1 MTDSA
6 PQSETEAYG
15 LLRTAYFDSGE
26 PDEPPSDHTGGEP
39 VHGEHDEHSE
49 FRKKVRD
56 AETPLY
62 LTCSKH
68 TKVSAIMAL
77 YRIKVKSGMSVA
89 YFDQLLS
96 TLHDMLPEGNVL
108 PKSTDSIKKFLKIF
122 GLGYD
127 MIHAC
132 KNDCIL
138 YRKQYEE
145 LETCPRCSA
154 SRWEIDKHNNEEKKG
169 IPAKVLRYFPI
180 KDRFKRMFRSSRMA
194 EDLRWHANNATEDG
208 IMRHPVDSLSWAQVN
223 NKWPEFSSEARNL
236 RLGLSTDG
244 MSPFSLQNTKYSTW
258 PVLLVNYNLPPTQCM
273 KAENIMVTMLIPG
286 PTALSNNIDV
296 YDSFLKDK
304 FTLKA
309 MLLWTISDY
318 PALGTLAGCKVKGK
332 QACNVCG
339 KDTPNRWLKFSRK
352 KSNVLSEEQVAED
365 EENDETS
372 DQWRWKKRSIF
383 FDLPYWKDLPVRHN
397 IDVMHVE
404 KNLSDALLSTLM
416 QSAKSKDGLKARQD
430 LEDIGIRKNLH
441 TQVRGKRFYLPP
453 ATYWLSKEEKKIF
466 FQRLSAFRGPDGY
479 CGNIGNSV
487 SINPPSIGSLKSHDH
502 HVLIQNLLPA
512 ALRGLLPRGPR
523 VAVTRVCNYFN
534 RLCQRAIDAEK
545 LITLENEFVETMC
558 QLERFFPPSL
568 FDIMFHLPLHLAR
581 EARLGGPVHFR
592 WMYPFER
599 YMKTLKA
606 YVKNFARPE
615 ACMAEGYLA
624 GECIAFCLEF
634 LKSVVPVEEVLNRNE
649 DLQSDGMVIEGRP
662 LQKGTEVI
670 LSEKDRDI
678 AHRYVLMN
686 MAIMDLM
693 NLQELQDND
702 VRLATNETLLW
713 KHHTQQFAEWV
724 KNKIPSN
731 SKDHSTKLR
740 WLAFGPRFT
749 AHTHKGFVINGNRFH
764 IQSVKRKTQN
774 SGVTYEAFNMCK
786 SSARDTRHTADM
798 VTYYGVITEIILLDY
813 HMFSVPLFKCNWAN
827 RGYGVKEEDGFT
839 LVNLHVNQT
848 PYLQDPYIL
857 PSQAKHVFYSRR

>member
-273 KAENIMVTMLIPG
+273 KAKNIMVTMLIPG
-286 PTALSNNIDV
+286 PTAPSNNIDV
-296 YDSFLKDK
+296 FL
-304 FTLKA
+304 
-309 MLLWTISDY
+309 
-318 PALGTLAGCKVKGK
+318 
-332 QACNVCG
+332 
-339 KDTPNRWLKFSRK
+339 
-352 KSNVLSEEQVAED
+352 E
-365 EENDETS
+365 
-372 DQWRWKKRSIF
+372 
-383 FDLPYWKDLPVRHN
+383 
-397 IDVMHVE
+397 
-404 KNLSDALLSTLM
+404 
-416 QSAKSKDGLKARQD
+416 
-430 LEDIGIRKNLH
+430 
-441 TQVRGKRFYLPP
+441 
-453 ATYWLSKEEKKIF
+453 
-466 FQRLSAFRGPDGY
+466 
-479 CGNIGNSV
+479 
-487 SINPPSIGSLKSHDH
+487 
-502 HVLIQNLLPA
+502 
-512 ALRGLLPRGPR
+512 
-523 VAVTRVCNYFN
+523 
-534 RLCQRAIDAEK
+534 
-545 LITLENEFVETMC
+545 
-558 QLERFFPPSL
+558 
-568 FDIMFHLPLHLAR
+568 PL
-581 EARLGGPVHFR
+581 V
-592 WMYPFER
+592 
-599 YMKTLKA
+599 
-606 YVKNFARPE
+606 
-615 ACMAEGYLA
+615 
-624 GECIAFCLEF
+624 
-634 LKSVVPVEEVLNRNE
+634 E
-649 DLQSDGMVIEGRP
+649 DLKELWSEG
-662 LQKGTEVI
+662 I
-670 LSEKDRDI
+670 
-678 AHRYVLMN
+678 
-686 MAIMDLM
+686 
-693 NLQELQDND
+693 
-702 VRLATNETLLW
+702 
-713 KHHTQQFAEWV
+713 
-724 KNKIPSN
+724 
-731 SKDHSTKLR
+731 
-740 WLAFGPRFT
+740 
-749 AHTHKGFVINGNRFH
+749 
-764 IQSVKRKTQN
+764 
-774 SGVTYEAFNMCK
+774 
-786 SSARDTRHTADM
+786 
-798 VTYYGVITEIILLDY
+798 
-813 HMFSVPLFKCNWAN
+813 
-827 RGYGVKEEDGFT
+827 
-839 LVNLHVNQT
+839 
-848 PYLQDPYIL
+848 
-857 PSQAKHVFYSRR
+857 

>member
-1 MTDSA
+1 MEKAWVWLPRASLEYFEGATGFVTASARRLGDPTEILCPCTHCRNLSHQVLDKVTEHLVIRGMDKKYMRSSCWSLHGERRSDMNDSV

-26 PDEPPSDHTGGEP
+26 PDEPPSDDTGGEP
-39 VHGEHDEHSE
+39 VHGEPDEDSE
-49 FRKKVRD
+49 FRKKLRD

-77 YRIKVKSGMSVA
+77 YRIKVKSGMSEA

-96 TLHDMLPEGNVL
+96 ALHDMLPEGNVL

-122 GLGYD
+122 GFGYE

-154 SRWEIDKHNNEEKKG
+154 SRWEIDKHSNEEKKG

-180 KDRFKRMFRSSRMA
+180 KDRFKRMFRSARMA

-223 NKWPEFSSEARNL
+223 NKWPEFASEARNL

-244 MSPFSLQNTKYSTW
+244 MNPFSIQNTKYSTW
-258 PVLLVNYNLPPTQCM
+258 PVLLVNYNLPPTLCM
-273 KAENIMVTMLIPG
+273 KAENVMLTMLIPG
-286 PTALSNNIDV
+286 PTAPSNNIDV
-296 YDSFLKDK
+296 YLEPLVEDLQELWSEGIQVYDSFLKEK

-318 PALGTLAGCKVKGK
+318 PALGSLAGCKVKGK

-352 KSNVLSEEQVAED
+352 YVYLGNRKRLSPGHHYRRRKGWFDNTVEKGTANRIQTGAEIFATLKNFRNDFGRSLAKKKKRKRNVVSEDEVAEDED

-466 FQRLSAFRGPDGY
+466 CQRLSAFRGPDGY
-479 CGNIGNSV
+479 C
-487 SINPPSIGSLKSHDH
+487 
-502 HVLIQNLLPA
+502 
-512 ALRGLLPRGPR
+512 GLLPRGPR

-624 GECIAFCLEF
+624 GECIAF
-634 LKSVVPVEEVLNRNE
+634 V
-649 DLQSDGMVIEGRP
+649 
-662 LQKGTEVI
+662 
-670 LSEKDRDI
+670 
-678 AHRYVLMN
+678 
-686 MAIMDLM
+686 
-693 NLQELQDND
+693 
-702 VRLATNETLLW
+702 
-713 KHHTQQFAEWV
+713 
-724 KNKIPSN
+724 
-731 SKDHSTKLR
+731 
-740 WLAFGPRFT
+740 
-749 AHTHKGFVINGNRFH
+749 
-764 IQSVKRKTQN
+764 
-774 SGVTYEAFNMCK
+774 
-786 SSARDTRHTADM
+786 
-798 VTYYGVITEIILLDY
+798 
-813 HMFSVPLFKCNWAN
+813 
-827 RGYGVKEEDGFT
+827 
-839 LVNLHVNQT
+839 
-848 PYLQDPYIL
+848 
-857 PSQAKHVFYSRR
+857 

>member
-1 MTDSA
+1 MEKAWVWLPRASLEYFEGATGFVTASARRLGDPTEILCPCTHCRNLSHQVLDKVTEHLVIRGMDKKYMRSSCWSLHGERRSDMNDSV

-26 PDEPPSDHTGGEP
+26 PDEPPSDDTGGEP
-39 VHGEHDEHSE
+39 VHGEPDEDSE
-49 FRKKVRD
+49 FRKKLRD

-77 YRIKVKSGMSVA
+77 YRIK
-89 YFDQLLS
+89 LLS
-96 TLHDMLPEGNVL
+96 ALHDMLPEGNVL

-122 GLGYD
+122 GFGYE

-154 SRWEIDKHNNEEKKG
+154 SRWEIDKHSNEEKKG
-169 IPAKVLRYFPI
+169 IPA
-180 KDRFKRMFRSSRMA
+180 
-194 EDLRWHANNATEDG
+194 
-208 IMRHPVDSLSWAQVN
+208 
-223 NKWPEFSSEARNL
+223 
-236 RLGLSTDG
+236 
-244 MSPFSLQNTKYSTW
+244 
-258 PVLLVNYNLPPTQCM
+258 
-273 KAENIMVTMLIPG
+273 
-286 PTALSNNIDV
+286 
-296 YDSFLKDK
+296 
-304 FTLKA
+304 
-309 MLLWTISDY
+309 
-318 PALGTLAGCKVKGK
+318 
-332 QACNVCG
+332 

-352 KSNVLSEEQVAED
+352 YVYLGNRKRLSPGHHYRRRKGWFDNTVEKGTANRIQTGAEIFATLKNFRNDFGRSLAKKKKRKRNVVSEDEVAED

-466 FQRLSAFRGPDGY
+466 CQRLSAFRGPDGY
-479 CGNIGNSV
+479 CGNIANVV
-487 SINPPSIGSLKSHDH
+487 SINPPMIGSLKSHDH

-599 YMKTLKA
+599 FVFIL
-606 YVKNFARPE
+606 FA
-615 ACMAEGYLA
+615 
-624 GECIAFCLEF
+624 
-634 LKSVVPVEEVLNRNE
+634 
-649 DLQSDGMVIEGRP
+649 
-662 LQKGTEVI
+662 
-670 LSEKDRDI
+670 
-678 AHRYVLMN
+678 
-686 MAIMDLM
+686 
-693 NLQELQDND
+693 
-702 VRLATNETLLW
+702 
-713 KHHTQQFAEWV
+713 
-724 KNKIPSN
+724 
-731 SKDHSTKLR
+731 
-740 WLAFGPRFT
+740 
-749 AHTHKGFVINGNRFH
+749 
-764 IQSVKRKTQN
+764 
-774 SGVTYEAFNMCK
+774 
-786 SSARDTRHTADM
+786 
-798 VTYYGVITEIILLDY
+798 
-813 HMFSVPLFKCNWAN
+813 
-827 RGYGVKEEDGFT
+827 
-839 LVNLHVNQT
+839 
-848 PYLQDPYIL
+848 
-857 PSQAKHVFYSRR
+857 